1 MDYLKESLKV
11 CGWIERT
18 TPDSKATPVLRKRAL
33 ALMAM
38 AEKFQAEKSAKEASR
53 SLDMADVESGDV
65 KMERSASP
73 SNSAAGI

>member
-11 CGWIERT
+11 CERIERT

-33 ALMAM
+33 AVMAM
-38 AEKFQAEKSAKEASR
+38 AEKFQAEKSAKEASQ
-53 SLDMADVESGDV
+53 SSEMADVGSVDV

-73 SNSAAGI
+73 SSSAAGI